1 MSGCAESRLPSLL
14 SLPISFPLFCKLVQ
28 LGMRCLGTL
37 GGIEVA
43 MGGIEVA
50 MGVLGTIVGL
60 LRPQQHRLT
69 HLKRAK
75 MMSGATI
82 ADYDRD
88 GDRDL

>member
-37 GGIEVA
+37 
-43 MGGIEVA
+43 GGIEVA